1 LLTLVLQAAAGAL
14 LFMEVR
20 SGGQPDEFD
29 DRSRDVRLEDY
40 RQFLNFLANGGTSDR
55 PPSYTHIPNATP
67 GIMQNNKLT
76 TYKNCIKEN
85 QKKKN
90 KYSMLPCCGDL
101 IHPLR
106 AIPRDSLFPFQLLE
120 IEILIEKYPLRVSLS
135 GYPNIAIIY
144 FRFLAS
150 QR

>member
-1 LLTLVLQAAAGAL
+1 MLLLELCKTTNLQ
-14 LFMEVR
+14 
-20 SGGQPDEFD
+20 
-29 DRSRDVRLEDY
+29 
-40 RQFLNFLANGGTSDR
+40 
-55 PPSYTHIPNATP
+55 
-67 GIMQNNKLT
+67 LT
-76 TYKNCIKEN
+76 RIASKRTK
-85 QKKKN
+85 KKKN
-90 KYSMLPCCGDL
+90 TYSMVPCCGDL